1 MACYIARSDLYA
13 ALQQR
18 CERVRKPRSTVLFR
32 RGEKAFGVFLVVRGA
47 VNLDFGVDTSIALTN
62 ACGPG
67 TLIGLPASLAG
78 TNYSMTATVTDDA
91 ELGFLTVEALV
102 SLLRKHTALCQQ
114 LLSILSARVAHSEQ
128 VTKALL
134 RKEKLPR
141 LELGVTLGVT

>member
-18 CERVRKPRSTVLFR
+18 CERVRKPRLTVLFR
-32 RGEKAFGVFLVVRGA
+32 RGEKAFGVFLVFRGT
-47 VNLDFGVDTSIALTN
+47 VSLDFGVDASTAL

-67 TLIGLPASLAG
+67 TLVGLPASLTR

-91 ELGFLTVEALV
+91 ELGFLTLQALV
-102 SLLRKHTALCQQ
+102 SLLRKHPDLCQQ
-114 LLSILSARVAHSEQ
+114 LLTILSAKVAHSEQ

-134 RKEKLPR
+134 RNEEPPR
-141 LELGVTLGVT
+141 LELGVP